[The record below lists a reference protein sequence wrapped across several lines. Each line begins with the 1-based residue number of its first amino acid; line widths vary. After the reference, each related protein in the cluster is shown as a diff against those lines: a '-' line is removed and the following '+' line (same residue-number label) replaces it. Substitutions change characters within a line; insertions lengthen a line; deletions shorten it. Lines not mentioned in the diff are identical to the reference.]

1 MYAWPTATA
10 RSWFTFAGFNPVPG
24 EGVPTRSNSYADGES
39 SPGPPT
45 VCLVLVM
52 SVATHGARPHSKP
65 PFWTTLSEGLGT
77 QVAAGVAVVGWT
89 ADEGGAENAE
99 EEEEGG
105 TDADDSVEMADEGAD
120 EEGEGGKDAEDTTEV
135 AGGAGLGA
143 EVDAIGGSLLY
154 LGVEPTHQRHLHM
167 VTPRQ

>member
-45 VCLVLVM
+45 ACLVLVM

-77 QVAAGVAVVGWT
+77 QVAAGVAVVGG
-89 ADEGGAENAE
+89 AEEEVGGADVE

-105 TDADDSVEMADEGAD
+105 KDADDSGEMADEGAD
-120 EEGEGGKDAEDTTEV
+120 DEGEGRKDAEDTTEV
-135 AGGAGLGA
+135 AGETGLGV
-143 EVDAIGGSLLY
+143 EVDAIGGPLLY